1 MGRVKSLD
9 GYEAII
15 LKPYISKTSK
25 YQRVDIFESGKRV
38 SKLIHQLVA
47 LYFLPFVMPENPFDI
62 VIHHKDLNKSNNKAD
77 NLTYMDRNKHQK
89 LHKEIRSEQNA

>member
-15 LKPYISKTSK
+15 LKPYTSKTSK
-25 YQRVDIFESGKRV
+25 YQRVDIFENGKRV

-62 VIHHKDLNKSNNKAD
+62 VIHHKDLDIANNKAD
-77 NLTYMDRNKHQK
+77 NLTYMDRSKHQQ
-89 LHKEIRSEQNA
+89 LHNNIRRNNNA